1 MGGKEQDGDREGQ
14 GAPSTPPPPPTLSG
28 FCSSALYSKQNPNKE
43 QTVPLKVTHPHAAQL
58 PPHAF
63 PVPLLLPP
71 PLPYPPHFLLSPVI
85 CPPGAAIAVLRVQ
98 ECLGLGPHD
107 ICPTPPPPQTPQGIR
122 GTAQWGGPPEEEAPL
137 PPWGQLIRSAR

>member
-1 MGGKEQDGDREGQ
+1 M
-14 GAPSTPPPPPTLSG
+14 
-28 FCSSALYSKQNPNKE
+28 
-43 QTVPLKVTHPHAAQL
+43 PLKVTHPHAAQL

-107 ICPTPPPPQTPQGIR
+107 ICPTPPPPKHHRVSVGR
-122 GTAQWGGPPEEEAPL
+122 HSGGDPPRKRPL
-137 PPWGQLIRSAR
+137 CLPGGSSSARLANAIKLQSIL

>member
-1 MGGKEQDGDREGQ
+1 M
-14 GAPSTPPPPPTLSG
+14 
-28 FCSSALYSKQNPNKE
+28 
-43 QTVPLKVTHPHAAQL
+43 PLKVTHPHAAQL

-63 PVPLLLPP
+63 PVPLLLPH

-107 ICPTPPPPQTPQGIR
+107 IGPTPPPPNTTGYPWDGTVGGTPR
-122 GTAQWGGPPEEEAPL
+122 GRGPSASLGAAHPL
-137 PPWGQLIRSAR
+137 GSLTQ

>member
-1 MGGKEQDGDREGQ
+1 M
-14 GAPSTPPPPPTLSG
+14 
-28 FCSSALYSKQNPNKE
+28 
-43 QTVPLKVTHPHAAQL
+43 PLKVTHPHAAQL

-71 PLPYPPHFLLSPVI
+71 PLPYPPPPISSSAPLSA
-85 CPPGAAIAVLRVQ
+85 CQALQSLSSGCRSAW
-98 ECLGLGPHD
+98 GWGPT
-107 ICPTPPPPQTPQGIR
+107 ISARPPPPQTPQGIR